1 MTTGQI
7 KSRIKEAIDNIPD
20 NALKEILNYFDEIQ
34 GKTEDD
40 VRTSQRLR
48 KIITEDKELLEKLA
62 RCSISG
68 MP

>member
-20 NALKEILNYFDEIQ
+20 NALKEILNYLDEIQ

-40 VRTSQRLR
+40 VLTSQRLR
-48 KIITEDKELLEKLA
+48 KILTEDKELLEQLA
-62 RCSISG
+62 R
-68 MP
+68 